1 MRRKDD
7 KNQCDTLESERFERS
22 DSQFRFSGC
31 ESELKDRLRALIG
44 GEPVASFA
52 RRCGM
57 DETLIRKY
65 LRGSQP
71 SAKNLAVIARVA
83 GVTTDW
89 LATGEGVRTRAELAA
104 LQRGRGAEG
113 LLPPD
118 HPHARRW
125 AALIQLVEEEPDE
138 ARRDSI
144 LSDLLTRAQEAA
156 ELAQLRRAVLAL
168 TRDRKAG

>member
-1 MRRKDD
+1 
-7 KNQCDTLESERFERS
+7 
-22 DSQFRFSGC
+22 
-31 ESELKDRLRALIG
+31 
-44 GEPVASFA
+44 
-52 RRCGM
+52 M